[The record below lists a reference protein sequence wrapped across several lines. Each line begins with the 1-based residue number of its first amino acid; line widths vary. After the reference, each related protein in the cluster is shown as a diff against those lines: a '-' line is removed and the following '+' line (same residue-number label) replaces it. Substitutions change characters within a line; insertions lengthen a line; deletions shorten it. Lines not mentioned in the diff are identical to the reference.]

1 MGKAVQPIKNE
12 DLELDLLEYLMAND
26 ERMYMFYLILRYT
39 GFRASDVL
47 PIKVRD
53 IQGNRL
59 IIREKKTENRA
70 NKEERK
76 ILIHKDL
83 KKELDNYIK
92 GKKSWEVLFPN
103 NRGDNTN
110 LSYTQAYRIL
120 KKASDSVGIKD
131 FGTHSGR
138 KTCAYHIYINTGS
151 LDDVKNFL
159 MHENARDTIRYVG
172 IDQEV
177 RDNTINKI
185 SSPLALI
192 RKRKYK
198 K

>member
-70 NKEERK
+70 NKE
-76 ILIHKDL
+76 HSC
-83 KKELDNYIK
+83 Y
-92 GKKSWEVLFPN
+92 EV
-103 NRGDNTN
+103 
-110 LSYTQAYRIL
+110 
-120 KKASDSVGIKD
+120 K
-131 FGTHSGR
+131 
-138 KTCAYHIYINTGS
+138 
-151 LDDVKNFL
+151 
-159 MHENARDTIRYVG
+159 
-172 IDQEV
+172 
-177 RDNTINKI
+177 
-185 SSPLALI
+185 
-192 RKRKYK
+192 
-198 K
+198 

>member
-76 ILIHKDL
+76 ISI
-83 KKELDNYIK
+83 
-92 GKKSWEVLFPN
+92 
-103 NRGDNTN
+103 
-110 LSYTQAYRIL
+110 
-120 KKASDSVGIKD
+120 DSVGIKD

-138 KTCAYHIYINTGS
+138 KTCAYHIYMNTGS